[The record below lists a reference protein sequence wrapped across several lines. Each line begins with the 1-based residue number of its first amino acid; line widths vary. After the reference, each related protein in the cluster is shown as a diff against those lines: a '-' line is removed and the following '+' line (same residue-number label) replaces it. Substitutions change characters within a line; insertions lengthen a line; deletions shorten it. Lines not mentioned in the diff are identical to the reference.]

1 MRRQLLAAL
10 TIALGTGGLGL
21 TTQAASASGLELS
34 LQLTS
39 HKTGTPTGAT
49 LHIVYPNDGPGVS
62 QSR

>member
-39 HKTGTPTGAT
+39 HKT
-49 LHIVYPNDGPGVS
+49 
-62 QSR
+62 